1 MVQMFGP
8 GAPPLPWD
16 TAGEYSRQRVEL
28 YYLTHGGKALSEVR
42 RSDASSRPGNL
53 IPPPPAANRVEHVP
67 SCAYT
72 AKHLH
77 SKCLT

>member
-53 IPPPPAANRVEHVP
+53 IPPPPLRQTVWSMCPVVP
-67 SCAYT
+67 TLQSTFT
-72 AKHLH
+72 A
-77 SKCLT
+77 SA